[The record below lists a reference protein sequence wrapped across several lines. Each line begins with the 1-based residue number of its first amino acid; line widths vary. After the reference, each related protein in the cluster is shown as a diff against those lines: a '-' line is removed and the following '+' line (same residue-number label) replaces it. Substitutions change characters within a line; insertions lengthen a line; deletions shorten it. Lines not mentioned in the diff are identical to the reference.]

1 MKMMMT
7 EKESVN
13 LMAVHCSKNNWIT
26 FFKWNLKFFV
36 IIKIK

>member
-26 FFKWNLKFFV
+26 CFSNG
-36 IIKIK
+36 I